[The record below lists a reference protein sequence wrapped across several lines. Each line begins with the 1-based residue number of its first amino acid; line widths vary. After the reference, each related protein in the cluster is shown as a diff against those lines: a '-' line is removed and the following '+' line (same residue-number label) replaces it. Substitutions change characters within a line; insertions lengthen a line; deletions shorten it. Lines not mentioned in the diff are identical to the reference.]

1 MAYDSKRPLHLSLQH
16 TRALPPRVIS
26 SPTDELPESHTVM
39 LSCLWNLTQLT
50 PRMPQDLTLRA
61 PDTNWRATERHVG
74 TALRAKLAEVDGIVA
89 KKKTRG
95 LAVARGRSKFL
106 QTLYLLSVT
115 CLRKGMRLVSLCT
128 AGWLLKSGFLVVVFI
143 RHRMTVTTIQA
154 IRKTPMQ

>member
-1 MAYDSKRPLHLSLQH
+1 MKF
-16 TRALPPRVIS
+16 T
-26 SPTDELPESHTVM
+26 
-39 LSCLWNLTQLT
+39 
-50 PRMPQDLTLRA
+50 
-61 PDTNWRATERHVG
+61 
-74 TALRAKLAEVDGIVA
+74 EVDGIVA
-89 KKKTRG
+89 EQKTRG
-95 LAVARGRSKFL
+95 GLAGAWERNKFL